1 MRASIVI
8 SADGGSGDT
17 ARRRR
22 RRLDSAALPIQCIAA
37 RHDNEPNTDQPCTH
51 TAAAILYSF
60 KLFCTLFF
68 VSEGTTS
75 VFLKTHTN
83 V

>member
-17 ARRRR
+17 ARRRRR

-60 KLFCTLFF
+60 QPFCTLFF
-68 VSEGTTS
+68 VSDATLLIQIS
-75 VFLKTHTN
+75 K
-83 V
+83 